1 MSQTVV
7 ELHWFPKYSD
17 RFLTAASSEINLYQ
31 VKHDIVDNGEKSNIN
46 LDISKS
52 TTATLIAFET
62 RYQFVRTVAPSY
74 HGGGDINFAAGLPNG
89 KVALCNFV
97 AENNVEFTPRI
108 SRACTCIAWS
118 ELEPNLLAMGH
129 DRNRSDNCI
138 TIWDTERGVPNQS
151 SIVSMVGLSETA
163 HSVCWDKTFPQVLI
177 AGMSHKYIKMMD
189 FRQNP
194 PITTMA
200 NTRTVNG
207 VCVAPNGRYLASYV
221 ENIINLWDLR
231 SLEKPISQIQMQ
243 KSISQLSWCPTRS
256 SVLSTLQ
263 RDSPLINL
271 IDLHWPGSEMDGGEP
286 HSVKRFVSP
295 FQTTANT
302 LTTSRVPS
310 MAYLSWHPYEL
321 ERMLALS
328 SVGNICDYR
337 IPQRVAVSWDNNNNL
352 FGNNGNELRQFA
364 TPTRSSTPT
373 DSLNQWNID
382 NSEEDIAETMQNRAL
397 KNYGLMADLQ
407 RNGDL
412 VEKNDGLQSVWRMLG
427 HMVKEDNKQG
437 LKEILGVNSALE
449 GPPMSPSEPVNTKW
463 IDFSMCSGLVV
474 YRSEQRDTAQLLC
487 GWTFE
492 REKEASFTA
501 FLEEL
506 CTKREYTRAALLA
519 CFHFRVRLAIDILGR
534 GADQASDPSSLLRV
548 AAIALSGFS
557 AERSELWRKQCGAA
571 RTQIDDPHLR
581 CMFSFLAHE
590 KEGFETVTNETQISL
605 SDRMAFACNFLS
617 DVKLAE
623 YTKGMLANCIE
634 TGDLNGLLLTGATN
648 DGISLLQSH
657 LDRTEDVQTVALIA
671 ARFLTSELLANFRV
685 QYWIATYRDML
696 DVWGLWE
703 QRSQLDITLGSI
715 RSPPRSSRSVFLL
728 CNFCGKNVSI
738 ALQEDARMRGNA
750 TTMHKLSSCPHCR
763 KPLPRCALCLLHMGT
778 TMGAISQ
785 SQAIQG
791 QIGWQSK
798 PFSKWFSWCQTC
810 RHGGHTEHLTEWFNQ
825 NTECPVTSC
834 NCKCFAKDLPM
845 PQFPRDK
852 DSVS

>member
-1 MSQTVV
+1 
-7 ELHWFPKYSD
+7 
-17 RFLTAASSEINLYQ
+17 
-31 VKHDIVDNGEKSNIN
+31 
-46 LDISKS
+46 
-52 TTATLIAFET
+52 
-62 RYQFVRTVAPSY
+62 
-74 HGGGDINFAAGLPNG
+74 
-89 KVALCNFV
+89 
-97 AENNVEFTPRI
+97 
-108 SRACTCIAWS
+108 
-118 ELEPNLLAMGH
+118 
-129 DRNRSDNCI
+129 
-138 TIWDTERGVPNQS
+138 
-151 SIVSMVGLSETA
+151 
-163 HSVCWDKTFPQVLI
+163 
-177 AGMSHKYIKMMD
+177 
-189 FRQNP
+189 
-194 PITTMA
+194 
-200 NTRTVNG
+200 
-207 VCVAPNGRYLASYV
+207 
-221 ENIINLWDLR
+221 
-231 SLEKPISQIQMQ
+231 MQ

-295 FQTTANT
+295 FQTTATT
-302 LTTSRVPS
+302 LMTSRVPS
-310 MAYLSWHPYEL
+310 MAYLSWHPYDL

-352 FGNNGNELRQFA
+352 FGNNGNDLRQFA

-373 DSLNQWNID
+373 DSLNQWNMD
-382 NSEEDIAETMQNRAL
+382 SSEEDIAETMQHRAL

-412 VEKNDGLQSVWRMLG
+412 VEKNDGLQAVWRMLG

-437 LKEILGVNSALE
+437 LKEILGVNNALD
-449 GPPMSPSEPVNTKW
+449 GPPMSQSEPVNTKW
-463 IDFSMCSGLVV
+463 VDFSMCSGLVV
-474 YRSEQRDTAQLLC
+474 YRSEQRDMAQLLC

-492 REKEASFTA
+492 REKEASFGA
-501 FLEEL
+501 FLDEL
-506 CTKREYTRAALLA
+506 CAKREYTRAALLA

-571 RTQIDDPHLR
+571 RTQIDDPYLR
-581 CMFSFLAHE
+581 CMFSFLAYE
-590 KEGFETVTNETQISL
+590 KDGFETVTNETQISL

-623 YTKGMLANCIE
+623 YTKGMVANCIE
-634 TGDLNGLLLTGATN
+634 MGDLNGLLLTGATN

-671 ARFLTSELLANFRV
+671 ARFLTSELLANYRV

-728 CNFCGKNVSI
+728 CNFCGKNVSM
-738 ALQEDARMRGNA
+738 ALQEDARLRGNA

-763 KPLPRCALCLLHMGT
+763 STL
-778 TMGAISQ
+778 
-785 SQAIQG
+785 
-791 QIGWQSK
+791 
-798 PFSKWFSWCQTC
+798 
-810 RHGGHTEHLTEWFNQ
+810 
-825 NTECPVTSC
+825 V
-834 NCKCFAKDLPM
+834 
-845 PQFPRDK
+845 
-852 DSVS
+852 V